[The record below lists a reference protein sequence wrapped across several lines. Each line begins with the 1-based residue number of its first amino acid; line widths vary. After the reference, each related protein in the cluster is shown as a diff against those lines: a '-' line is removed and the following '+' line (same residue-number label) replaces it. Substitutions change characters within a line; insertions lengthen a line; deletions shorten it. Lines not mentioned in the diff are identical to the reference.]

1 MQKAEVSNIWVRFR
15 KWKTRRIRQSS
26 LFCGDIDLG
35 PPHQAPNNMTV
46 ASARNLVPTGSPQ
59 LRSPSDLR
67 GRTLIDDSRLAAS
80 LRRLGQ
86 LQFQRFAEKLGDVL
100 FPAPQWAC
108 GVLSN
113 PGADSDR
120 SGAEASQLHA
130 EGHRRL
136 PLGFERRRLL
146 HFDIAF

>member
-1 MQKAEVSNIWVRFR
+1 
-15 KWKTRRIRQSS
+15 
-26 LFCGDIDLG
+26 
-35 PPHQAPNNMTV
+35 
-46 ASARNLVPTGSPQ
+46 

-108 GVLSN
+108 GVLSS